1 MTGKPRVWQ
10 MSRHRALPLDRPRV
24 LAILN
29 MTPDSFYAGSR
40 ADSAKGAMEIA
51 RAAVEAG
58 ADGIDIGGESTRP
71 GAVRVEEAQQ
81 IERIVPVIRMIRAEG
96 GRLGEI
102 PLSVDTTLPA
112 VAELALE
119 SGADAINDV
128 SGATEQ
134 PEAMLALAA
143 RTGAGLI
150 LMHRFRTPE
159 LDKYSD
165 HYSRDL
171 AERDACPPV
180 FGDVAVD
187 VREVLV
193 DRAMAAEA
201 AGVARGAIML
211 DPGLGFGK
219 TVEQNL
225 GLIRETGDLVAAGY
239 PVLSAASRKS
249 FVGRVSLPEAR
260 QSDPADRLAG
270 SLAFSVMHLLAGA
283 RVFRVHDVSAQ
294 RQALLAAWAIRGQAD

>member
-1 MTGKPRVWQ
+1 
-10 MSRHRALPLDRPRV
+10 MSRTRSLTLDRPRI

-40 ADSAKGAMEIA
+40 ADNA
-51 RAAVEAG
+51 RAAVGMAQAALDAG
-58 ADGIDIGGESTRP
+58 ADGLDIGGESTRP
-71 GAVRVEEAQQ
+71 GALRVEESQQ
-81 IERIVPVIRMIRAEG
+81 IERIIPVIRLIRAATG
-96 GRLGEI
+96 PLAGI
-102 PLSVDTTLPA
+102 PISVDTTLPA
-112 VAELALE
+112 VARLALE
-119 SGADAINDV
+119 AGADAINDV

-143 RTGAGLI
+143 QTGAGLI
-150 LMHRFRTPE
+150 LMHRYRPPE
-159 LDKYSD
+159 LDNYSD

-171 AERDACPPV
+171 AERDAQPPV
-180 FGDVAVD
+180 YGAVAAD

-201 AGVARGAIML
+201 AGVARESILL

-225 GLIRETGDLVAAGY
+225 ELVRETAGLAAAGY

-249 FVGRVSLPEAR
+249 FVGRVSLPEAP

-270 SLAFSVMHLLAGA
+270 SLAFSVMHLTAGA
-283 RVFRVHDVSAQ
+283 QIFRVHDVAAQ
-294 RQALLAAWAIRGQAD
+294 RQALLAAWAIRGQGV